1 MANLGHFSYD
11 RVKDGETTFWNCFQ
25 WSLRNRANAQPQKED
40 NRYVTWEC
48 LLDVQVEEAGEASVM
63 IHSCNPSTQ
72 EAEARLLLSLRSA
85 WDTQ

>member
-1 MANLGHFSYD
+1 MVFKKQSQCSAP
-11 RVKDGETTFWNCFQ
+11 E
-25 WSLRNRANAQPQKED
+25 ED
-40 NRYVTWEC
+40 NRHVTWEC